1 MLEVFIDGLAEP
13 TNPGIGTFGF
23 VIYKDGKRVKEA
35 HGFVGERVS
44 NNFSE
49 YHALCEALRWILE
62 RGWQGEEVIVKSD
75 SLLLVNQMS
84 GRWRVR
90 GGLYAP
96 KHLEALS
103 LAKEFD
109 KISFVWIPRGEN
121 AEADSLSR
129 RAYEIHLKGR
139 MRMNQGEGPSGQ

>member
-23 VIYKDGKRVKEA
+23 AIYRDGKKVKEA
-35 HGFVGERVS
+35 HGFVGECVS
-44 NNFSE
+44 NNLSE

-90 GGLYAP
+90 GGLYAQ
-96 KHLEALS
+96 KHSEALS
-103 LAKEFD
+103 LVRKFD
-109 KISFVWIPRGEN
+109 RISFLWIPREEN
-121 AEADSLSR
+121 WEADSLSR
-129 RAYEIHLKGR
+129 RAYEIYLRGLRNKR
-139 MRMNQGEGPSGQ
+139 GPVRPER

>member
-23 VIYKDGKRVKEA
+23 VIYRDGERVKEA
-35 HGFVGERVS
+35 YGFVGESVS

-49 YHALCEALRWILE
+49 YHALCEALRWILK

-96 KHLEALS
+96 KHLEALK
-103 LAKEFD
+103 LAREFD
-109 KISFVWIPRGEN
+109 RISFLWIPREEN
-121 AEADSLSR
+121 SEADSLSR
-129 RAYEIHLKGR
+129 RAYEIYLRERIGANRMGDSSGR
-139 MRMNQGEGPSGQ
+139 

>member
-1 MLEVFIDGLAEP
+1 VLEVFIDGLAEP
-13 TNPGIGTFGF
+13 TNPGVGTFGF
-23 VIYKDGKRVKEA
+23 VIYRDGRRVKEGY
-35 HGFVGERVS
+35 GFVGERVS
-44 NNFSE
+44 NNLSE

-62 RGWQGEEVIVKSD
+62 RGWREEEVIVKSD

-96 KHLEALS
+96 KYLEALR
-103 LAKEFD
+103 LAREFER
-109 KISFVWIPRGEN
+109 ISFAWIPREEN

-129 RAYEIHLKGR
+129 RAYEDYLKGAR
-139 MRMNQGEGPSGQ
+139 GGMGRDPFGR